1 MCAAQVP
8 DGVVE
13 KVIANGDPPPS
24 SELDLG
30 VRGVLRRLRSFEVM
44 PEGGLSRRLICL
56 AALQP
61 NQLHI
66 CALARTLARG

>member
-1 MCAAQVP
+1 MQRQAP

-30 VRGVLRRLRSFEVM
+30 VRGVLRRLRSFDVM
-44 PEGGLSRRLICL
+44 PGCRFERAFGASLCERL
-56 AALQP
+56 
-61 NQLHI
+61 
-66 CALARTLARG
+66 